1 MSTPATLGS
10 QATGARAR
18 IYGAALRL
26 FAERGG
32 DALTVSELAEAAGI
46 ARGTIYNNIRKP
58 ENLFGEVANALAA
71 EMITRTEAAMA
82 GMQDPA
88 ARIAMGLRLFVRRAH
103 EEKDWG
109 RFLVRFAL
117 AHSALQN
124 LMAGPPARDIAN
136 AIAQARFKADATS
149 VPALITMLNGTTTAA
164 MHAII
169 EGEQTWREGGS
180 IAAELFLCAGGV
192 SRREARNM
200 SREELP
206 MLPEAP
212 KKKQTKE
219 TTGRSNRER
228 H

>member
-1 MSTPATLGS
+1 MSTLATLTS
-10 QATGARAR
+10 PASGARGR

-71 EMITRTEAAMA
+71 EMISRTEAAMA
-82 GMQDPA
+82 EMRDPA
-88 ARIAMGLRLFVRRAH
+88 ARIATGLRLFVRRAH

-136 AIAQARFKADATS
+136 AIAQGRFKADATS
-149 VPALITMLNGTTTAA
+149 VPALITMLNGTTMAA
-164 MHAII
+164 MHAVI
-169 EGEQTWREGGS
+169 EGEQTWRDAGS
-180 IAAELFLCAGGV
+180 VAAELFLCAGGV
-192 SRREARNM
+192 ARREARKL

-206 MLPEAP
+206 MLPAAP
-212 KKKQTKE
+212 KKNKK
-219 TTGRSNRER
+219 
-228 H
+228 